1 MSQQLYMSL
10 KKLITSVSLSLLLVL
25 ILPGCSTLLLRGNFP
40 QPPAVLMA
48 KPSEFKKLD
57 ETKKLELSDIVDN
70 SKFNFATGFEI
81 KTQLELLQEWVRSE
95 TKNYK

>member
-1 MSQQLYMSL
+1 
-10 KKLITSVSLSLLLVL
+10 
-25 ILPGCSTLLLRGNFP
+25 
-40 QPPAVLMA
+40 MA

-57 ETKKLELSDIVDN
+57 ETKNLELSDIVEN